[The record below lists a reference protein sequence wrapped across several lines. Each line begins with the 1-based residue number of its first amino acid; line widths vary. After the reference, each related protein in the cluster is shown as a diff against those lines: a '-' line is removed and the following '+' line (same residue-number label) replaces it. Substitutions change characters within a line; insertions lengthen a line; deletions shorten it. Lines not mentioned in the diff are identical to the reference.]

1 MRGISRTTMSA
12 RPCPANLG
20 CRHSS
25 LPVLKDSA
33 QLFEVFFHL
42 LSGSLDEPGVVQ
54 DVKILPHKECSSSPM
69 FPP

>member
-12 RPCPANLG
+12 RPCPADLG
-20 CRHSS
+20 CRH
-25 LPVLKDSA
+25 SA

-42 LSGSLDEPGVVQ
+42 LSSSLDDPRLVQ
-54 DVKILPHKECSSSPM
+54 DVEIPSHKEYSSSPM